1 MAMLNNQRI
10 INKFVDDFR
19 LKTAIEIDKGCSR
32 IFHCHVWLPAGQ
44 DRNRGVTCMTK
55 TMKQS
60 GGLEDSSIA
69 IEIGNDHFK
78 IFEHIWTH
86 HGDFS
91 FFFF

>member
-10 INKFVDDFR
+10 INKCVDDFR
-19 LKTAIEIDKGCSR
+19 LKKAIDIDKGFSR
-32 IFHCHVWLPAGQ
+32 IFHCHVWLPGGQ

-60 GGLEDSSIA
+60 GDLEDSSIA